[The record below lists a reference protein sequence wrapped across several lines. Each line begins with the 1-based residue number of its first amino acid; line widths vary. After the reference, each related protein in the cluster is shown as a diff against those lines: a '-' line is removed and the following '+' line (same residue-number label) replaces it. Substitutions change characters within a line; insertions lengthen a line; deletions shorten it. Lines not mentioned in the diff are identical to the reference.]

1 MSLRVNLVLLAAAAI
16 VVELFAAVSTPF
28 LENIA
33 RADILQRARIMMEA
47 AAGIRTYTSNEI
59 APLLTAQTGDDNF
72 HAQTVPAYAATKN
85 FAALATKFRDY
96 AYREAALNPMNPAN
110 RAVDWEADIINNFR
124 RNPSWDE
131 LITERE
137 TETGRVLNLS
147 HPIVSG
153 GNCLACHGTVERA
166 PRSMVSTYG
175 TQNGFGW
182 KLNEI
187 VGAQIVS
194 VPMVVA
200 LEQSS
205 RIRNLFICVLICV
218 FLLLIALFN
227 LLPILLVTLTRG
239 DGSKRDTTRPHVV
252 MTDTIRA
259 FGYGL
264 LAAGMVLVLVLYMVT
279 YARGGGVGLQE
290 VLNPFVLSNYASLA
304 AVVPGVVTIWLAN
317 CLRGSPL
324 QSRLRSWTR

>member
-1 MSLRVNLVLLAAAAI
+1 
-16 VVELFAAVSTPF
+16 
-28 LENIA
+28 
-33 RADILQRARIMMEA
+33 
-47 AAGIRTYTSNEI
+47 
-59 APLLTAQTGDDNF
+59 
-72 HAQTVPAYAATKN
+72 
-85 FAALATKFRDY
+85 LATKFRDY

-131 LITERE
+131 LINERE

-153 GNCLACHGTVERA
+153 GNCLACHGTVDRA

-182 KLNEI
+182 KLDEI

-205 RIRNLFICVLICV
+205 RIRNFVHLRFDMR

-239 DGSKRDTTRPHVV
+239 DGSKRDPTRPHVV

-264 LAAGMVLVLVLYMVT
+264 FAAGMVLVLVLYQSAKRLT
-279 YARGGGVGLQE
+279 RR
-290 VLNPFVLSNYASLA
+290 PASL
-304 AVVPGVVTIWLAN
+304 
-317 CLRGSPL
+317 
-324 QSRLRSWTR
+324 